1 MTFIKKRHRR
11 IKKTCAVQISNREE
25 EPPVVSDLVAAR
37 WRAAIWSAELEN
49 KIIPRW
55 HRHCLDRGLPIY
67 VAFSVGK
74 RAAEHLV
81 KCHHATV
88 LEIAGRR
95 MRGRFRPHKKDGKE
109 YNTELFDDF
118 VATGML
124 ALWESMLAFERNR
137 GARLNTYARY
147 DITGAIKD
155 EAKAYYAGG
164 IAGETRVQRLAYAY
178 PRYSPE
184 WIVALAKKRRIR
196 CTLQDAEV
204 ALQQVSELGKRVHY
218 STIEGLSIQ
227 DDAEGRSPDG
237 RYRCGDELIVG
248 DYLTDGKARGK
259 YSLFSKSQLSPQLLH
274 HEGWRTERKYYQW
287 PDYPRCGK
295 SGVVDKLV
303 RDSDS
308 RDERRLKHIGPRAYA
323 AELWLRDIK
332 PIPRPEI

>member
-88 LEIAGRR
+88 LQIAGRR

-124 ALWESMLAFERNR
+124 ALWESMLAFDPNS
-137 GARLNTYARY
+137 GCRLNTFARHG
-147 DITGAIKD
+147 ITGAIKD

-259 YSLFSKSQLSPQLLH
+259 YSLFNKSQLSPQLLH

-323 AELWLRDIK
+323 
-332 PIPRPEI
+332 